1 MRRRSRASR
10 AAFHHGKGTARCRHG
25 NAERIEHAML
35 GARKAASHQHQ
46 LRRDLPLRALDRRR
60 LARRPIERMNLKPAH
75 VPVAIQEH
83 ALRVSA
89 PFTQVI
95 ALKRNSLLL
104 AVIGLLHVGP
114 LGPRIGG
121 RTHLGRAGAV
131 FQLAHRARTLA
142 HCRAHAVVARVA
154 AADDDDVFAL
164 GADSRLAALEQR
176 ARLLGEIIDRV
187 DHVTRGEAFLEAFGA
202 NTACRTRARRHD
214 NRVEFLGKPH
224 SHRGIG
230 RVGVQA
236 KLDAK
241 LCHKLDTA
249 RDHRLLELHVGDT
262 VHEKAARTVVA
273 LDHRD
278 AGAAAR

>member
-1 MRRRSRASR
+1 
-10 AAFHHGKGTARCRHG
+10 
-25 NAERIEHAML
+25 
-35 GARKAASHQHQ
+35 
-46 LRRDLPLRALDRRR
+46 
-60 LARRPIERMNLKPAH
+60 MNLKPAH
-75 VPVAIQEH
+75 VPVVVQEH
-83 ALRVSA
+83 TLRVSA
-89 PFTQVI
+89 PFTQII

-104 AVIGLLHVGP
+104 TVVGLFHVGP

-142 HCRAHAVVARVA
+142 HRRTHAVVARVA
-154 AADDDDVFAL
+154 AADNDDVFAL

-187 DHVTRGEAFLEAFGA
+187 DHVARGEAFLEAFGA

-214 NRVEFLGKPH
+214 NCIEFLGKPC

-241 LCHKLDTA
+241 LGHELGAA

-273 LDHRD
+273 LRHRD
-278 AGAAAR
+278 MGTAAREVPSGDQTCRPRTNHGDLRGIRGSRRESARPAVFPVPIGDGTLIVVNRHGLVVAA